1 MLSRK
6 ATTVSRRARYAVRLP
21 DHRHGRPH
29 GRGRGYARPCNGHD
43 TRPRGSRGSSLGVL
57 FITGGVLLFLAFV
70 VAGAFAP
77 KRGPLT
83 KHEPVSTARTR

>member
-1 MLSRK
+1 
-6 ATTVSRRARYAVRLP
+6 
-21 DHRHGRPH
+21 
-29 GRGRGYARPCNGHD
+29 
-43 TRPRGSRGSSLGVL
+43 VL